1 MQGAVVQGPGEVDV
15 QTVPDPVLAEGQVMV
30 QMICS
35 AICGSDLHAVLD
47 GVPALACPGR
57 PGAPGHEG
65 VGLVVESRTPDLVEQ
80 QLVLTVPD
88 RRSAGAFA
96 DFQAIPSRFA
106 LPIPADVAP
115 ELMVCAQQYGTV
127 LYAMRRFWPDG
138 GGRLG
143 VVLGLGPAGIQFV
156 CRLKEIGFDVV
167 IGSDPVAF
175 RRQMAADLGCDLV
188 IDPTTTDP
196 HAFVFDQ
203 SAGRGAELVV
213 EATGRN
219 AGRLSALG
227 LVEERGRVGFFG
239 LPEAH
244 APLVLPYAEVFE
256 RKPTIVV
263 SDGAQHE
270 PGLRSFREAID
281 YVGKDQSVPARLVT
295 HHFALGQ
302 FEAALHAAAAREGV
316 GKVVLHNG
324 PSPLVRA

>member
-1 MQGAVVQGPGEVDV
+1 MRGAVVQGPGEVRV
-15 QTVPDPVLAEGQVMV
+15 QTVPEPNPTDGQVLV

-35 AICGSDLHAVLD
+35 AICGSDLHSVLD

-65 VGLVVESRTPDLVEQ
+65 VGVVVESRAADRAEQ

-96 DFQAIPSRFA
+96 DFQALPSRFA
-106 LPIPADVAP
+106 LPVPDGVAP

-127 LYAMRRFWPDG
+127 LYAMRRFWPWAG
-138 GGRLG
+138 AQLA
-143 VVLGLGPAGIQFV
+143 VVLGLGPAGLQFV
-156 CRLKEIGFDVV
+156 SRLKEIGFATV
-167 IGSDPVAF
+167 IGSDPVSF
-175 RRQMAADLGCDLV
+175 RRQLAADLGCDLV
-188 IDPTTTDP
+188 IDPATTDP
-196 HAFVFDQ
+196 YEVVAAQ
-203 SAGRGAELVV
+203 SGGRGAELVV
-213 EATGRN
+213 EASGRN

-256 RKPTIVV
+256 RKPTIVI

-270 PGLRSFREAID
+270 PDLRSFREAID
-281 YVGKDQSVPARLVT
+281 AIGRDQSVAARLVT
-295 HHFALGQ
+295 HHYSLSQ
-302 FEAALHAAAAREGV
+302 FETALHTAASREGV
-316 GKVVLHNG
+316 GKVVVHNG
-324 PSPLVRA
+324 PSPLVTA